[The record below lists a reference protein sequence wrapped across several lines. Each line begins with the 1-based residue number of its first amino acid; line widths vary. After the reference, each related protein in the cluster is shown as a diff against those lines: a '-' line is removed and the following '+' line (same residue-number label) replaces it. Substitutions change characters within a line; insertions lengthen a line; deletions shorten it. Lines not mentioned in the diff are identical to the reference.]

1 MALPPTELVP
11 ASDAANGAAMTG
23 NRRLFVVSAPSGA
36 GKTTLVRALLERET
50 KLTVCVSHTTRKPRE
65 HEINGRDYHFVPA
78 ERFREL
84 IAQDGFIE
92 HAQVFDNYYGTSR
105 MALEQAFGDGFDVVL
120 EIDWQGAAQVR
131 ARMPGCTSVFV
142 LPPSRAALEQRLKA
156 RRTDSPDVIQRRL
169 RDAVG
174 DMSHYRDFDY
184 VIVNDDFETALRD
197 LQAICAHAGDGA
209 AAAHT
214 LGRLRPDRPELAPLL
229 HELLG

>member
-1 MALPPTELVP
+1 MSLPSTHP
-11 ASDAANGAAMTG
+11 ASTSQATGGA
-23 NRRLFVVSAPSGA
+23 RRLFVVSAPSGA
-36 GKTTLVRALLERET
+36 GKTTLVRALLEREP

-65 HEINGRDYHFVPA
+65 HEINGRDYHFVSA

-105 MALEQAFGDGFDVVL
+105 MALEQAFGDGFDVLL

-131 ARMPGCTSVFV
+131 ARMPACTSVFV
-142 LPPSRAALEQRLKA
+142 LPPSRAALGQRLDA
-156 RRTDSPDVIQRRL
+156 RRTDSPEVIERRL

-184 VIVNDDFETALRD
+184 VIVNDDFETALGD
-197 LQAICAHAGDGA
+197 LQAICAGADPGGRTA
-209 AAAHT
+209 AAVGSLA
-214 LGRLRPDRPELAPLL
+214 RLRPDRPELAPLL
-229 HELLG
+229 RELLG